1 MPAIERKRFWTTLDS
16 DDDEDDIV
24 RHPKLPRTASPAVD
38 RTAASVSALPRTAAT
53 VSELHST
60 AANVSELQRTASH
73 VFDAVHDSP
82 DRIAAHYATHG
93 FVVVRA
99 LTAEECVANIKA
111 QVSGIL
117 LKQPWKQ
124 RLVVQDIWRALD
136 IEYETERYV
145 NALTRS
151 KLDKETLAH
160 YEAVWPFHS
169 GFGAC
174 CDHAAFHMPEMW
186 RIREN
191 PELYAIARHLMGGR
205 RDLWV
210 DINRC
215 IQKLPGKGDEEF
227 LHWDLDFLHNEHRA
241 DSAVSGK
248 VMFTDGVFVCVP
260 GTATAAFQAE
270 FKRLY
275 QPLYPNAKA
284 GAAKFALDKAKPDP
298 LDLVAKKVAVKVPA
312 GCAVFWSEWLLHGV
326 QKNPRDGHIQFG
338 MYLGYFPAGSR
349 KEYERKAKVVE
360 LQDRIDSFSRGTA
373 PQLWPSFDRIHYY
386 PARYVN
392 FDRLLKP
399 YIDKTRSGY
408 RGLTTRTIKTG
419 ARKG

>member
-1 MPAIERKRFWTTLDS
+1 MTQVERKRFWSTVEDS
-16 DDDEDDIV
+16 GDEDAVPKRAAAIV
-24 RHPKLPRTASPAVD
+24 KKPAAYAVD
-38 RTAASVSALPRTAAT
+38 
-53 VSELHST
+53 
-60 AANVSELQRTASH
+60 H
-73 VFDAVHDSP
+73 VFDAAHDGA
-82 DRIAAHYATHG
+82 DIIAAHYTTHG
-93 FVVVRA
+93 FVIVRA

-111 QVSGIL
+111 QACGIL

-124 RLVVQDIWRALD
+124 TLVVRDAGEALD
-136 IEYETERYV
+136 IEDDRYV
-145 NALTRS
+145 RALTRPN
-151 KLDKETLAH
+151 LDKETLAH

-174 CDHAAFHMPEMW
+174 CDPAAFHLPEMW
-186 RIREN
+186 RVREN
-191 PELYAIARHLMGGR
+191 PALYNIASRLMGGR

-215 IQKLPGKGDEEF
+215 IQKLPGKGEEEF
-227 LHWDLDFLHNEHRA
+227 IHWDMDFLHKPHEA

-248 VMFTDGVFVCVP
+248 VMFTDGVFICVP

-284 GAAKFALDKAKPDP
+284 GAAKFALDKSKPDP
-298 LDLVAKKVAVKVPA
+298 MGLAAKKVAAKVPA

-326 QKNPRDGHIQFG
+326 RKNPRRGHIQFG

-349 KEYERKAKVVE
+349 KEYARKAKVEE
-360 LQDRIDSFSRGTA
+360 LQDRLESFRRGVA

-392 FDRLLKP
+392 FDRMLQP
-399 YIDKTRSGY
+399 YLSKTRRGY
-408 RGLTTRTIKTG
+408 PGLTTRTIKSG
-419 ARKG
+419 ARKGEVVADLVPVAAPCPAHLSALGERLLGAVQW